1 MADVFLGLGSNE
13 GDRENNIRMALSL
26 LKADA
31 HNTIL
36 AVSSLYESKALGESD
51 QPDFINGVAR
61 ISTEYMPLELLN
73 MVKTIEKGM
82 GRSPYTHMLP
92 RVIDID
98 ILLYD
103 NIDLDSLELRIPHS
117 RLCLRRFVL
126 EPLLEIDET
135 VIHPVTAKPLMDY
148 LDEVQSQK
156 MIKYL
161 DSSEVWDER

>member
-13 GDRENNIRMALSL
+13 GDRENNIKIAVSL
-26 LKADA
+26 LKADG
-31 HNTIL
+31 HNKIM
-36 AVSSLYESKALGESD
+36 AISSLYESKALGNSD
-51 QPDFINGVAR
+51 QPDFINCVAR

-73 MVKTIEKGM
+73 MVKSIESGM
-82 GRSPYTHMLP
+82 GRSPDTHTLP
-92 RVIDID
+92 RIIDID

-103 NIDLDSLELRIPHS
+103 NIDLDSLDLRIPHS

-135 VIHPVTAKPLMDY
+135 VVHPVTAEPLSGF

-156 MIKYL
+156 MIKYR